1 MATRYTLLKSVR
13 LTGRINPQGELEIVT
28 KRDEN
33 EVVTALD
40 IASDA
45 PPTVRVEVHDFV
57 QDTTACRVVWKFQPA
72 DPWLRDTGPYVWA
85 QFDEFTDGEAYDT
98 LTLVA
103 QGEGAAAQQQTKRI
117 VIKIEPV
124 VDSPDKS

>member
-1 MATRYTLLKSVR
+1 
-13 LTGRINPQGELEIVT
+13 LEIVT

-40 IASDA
+40 IDADA
-45 PPTVRVEVHDFV
+45 PPSVRLEVYDFGH
-57 QDTTACRVVWKFQPA
+57 DTTAGRVNWEFQSG

-85 QFDEFTDGEAYDT
+85 VFDEFTDGEAYDT

-103 QGEGAAAQQQTKRI
+103 ETEGATQQKTKRI

-124 VDSPDKS
+124 VDAPDRT